1 MQFININSTEMT
13 NVVVVKDAMTD
24 IFGMKRAYNAASYD
38 DSVFDRVVKGLDE
51 ELKELSKSVV
61 IETDSSSLKFG
72 CKRTTEFLDIDF
84 VGTEHGDIHIIV
96 EYNYYG
102 GSVLTVKINGK
113 EVKDFNWK
121 VGYSIIQIVAGYLVG
136 LPMVG
141 VYTKL

>member
-1 MQFININSTEMT
+1 MQFININPTEMA
-13 NVVVVKDAMTD
+13 NVTCVKDVVTD
-24 IFGMKRAYNAASYD
+24 MFSMKRAYNAASYD

-72 CKRTTEFLDIDF
+72 CNRTTESLDIDF
-84 VGTEHGDIHIIV
+84 VGTEHGDIHIIA

-102 GSVLTVKINGK
+102 GSVLTVKIDGK
-113 EVKDFNWK
+113 EVKDFDWK
-121 VGYSIIQIVAGYLVG
+121 VGYSIIQVVAGYLVG

-141 VYTKL
+141 VCTKL